1 MPKISIIV
9 CVYNS
14 EKFLKKCI
22 ESILNQTF
30 KDFELIIV
38 DDGSIDDSE
47 KIYRDFEKIDKRIK
61 IVKKEQNSGLADARN
76 VGIENATGD
85 YIGFVDS
92 DDWIEK
98 DMYKILYYNAV
109 EFNADISTCRAY
121 VDFPNYTLTIPLP
134 DEEYKKV
141 IKMNKDYIISFM
153 KSQYYIYAM
162 WNKLIKRK
170 LFNNLRF
177 LPNTLYEDDYM
188 VLPLLERAKII
199 VLDSSVKYHYIQN
212 INSIM
217 HRKNFKINDLELIR
231 ITFINLNIAK
241 KRYAGLVNYLEAR
254 IIIFRKD
261 IIDRLL
267 YSNTSVRDKY
277 LTGQIYLLRRN
288 FRKIILNKELKL
300 YIKLAVLLI
309 VINPSVYFFVKKLR
323 KSL

>member
-30 KDFELIIV
+30 KEFELIII
-38 DDGSIDDSE
+38 DDGSSDNSE
-47 KIYRDFEKIDKRIK
+47 KIYRYFEKIDKRIK
-61 IVKKEQNSGLADARN
+61 IIKKEQNSGLADARN
-76 VGIENATGD
+76 IGIENAIGD

-98 DMYKILYYNAV
+98 DMYQILYNNAV
-109 EFNADISTCRAY
+109 DVNADISTCRAFA
-121 VDFPNYTLTIPLP
+121 DFPNYSFKIPLP
-134 DEEYKKV
+134 NEEYKKV
-141 IKMNKDYIISFM
+141 IKMNKDYIILFM

-162 WNKLIKRK
+162 WNKLIKRN

-217 HRKNFKINDLELIR
+217 HRSNFKINDLELIR
-231 ITFINLNIAK
+231 ISFINLNIAQ
-241 KRYAGLVNYLEAR
+241 KRYTGLVNYLEAR
-254 IIIFRKD
+254 IIRFRKD

-267 YSNTSVRDKY
+267 CSDKIVRDKF
-277 LTGQIYLLRRN
+277 LNGQIYLLRRD
-288 FRKIILNKELKL
+288 FRKIIFNKELKL

-309 VINPSVYFFVKKLR
+309 VINPNIYFFIKKSR